1 MKIYTVFHKIEQAS
15 TLFIK
20 ILNKNSIKKIRSQ
33 EYNTNSIPQNT
44 KQTIKLS
51 NQPSRGLN
59 PSHKDDCSSID
70 AFQVSTRKAQKIKV

>member
-1 MKIYTVFHKIEQAS
+1 MKIYTVFHEIEQAS

-44 KQTIKLS
+44 KQMIKLS
-51 NQPSRGLN
+51 NQPSRG
-59 PSHKDDCSSID
+59 
-70 AFQVSTRKAQKIKV
+70 